1 MATTTAARGAK
12 GAAADALYLWQAQD
26 RKGQAIR
33 GQLRAVSEAAA
44 KEQLRKQGM
53 RAITLKKQGA
63 GWGTTI
69 KPKEIALFTRQLS
82 TMMKAG
88 IPLLQ
93 AFDIVGQGSTNASLA
108 RLVATIR
115 TDVETGT
122 SLSTAFKRHPLYFDN
137 LYCNLVAA
145 GEAAGILDTLLDRLA
160 TYMEKMEGVKSKIK
174 SALTYPIGVMAVALG
189 VVAVIMLFVV
199 PAFKQIF
206 SSMGG
211 QLPGPTMVVIGI
223 SEFVVRNWYLMFGGL
238 FGGIFIAARMLR
250 ASAQLQAKRDRLL
263 LRLPMFGGLIRK
275 SCIARWTRTLA
286 TMFAAG
292 VPLVEALDAV
302 GGAAGNQEYTDG
314 TTRMRQLVST
324 GTSLTAAMSDSGLFP
339 PMVLQMAAIGEE
351 AGSLDF
357 MLSKSAEFFEAEVDD
372 AVAGISSL
380 IEPFLIAFLGVVV
393 GGIMVAM
400 YLPVFK
406 MGQTI

>member
-12 GAAADALYLWQAQD
+12 GVATDALYLWQAQD
-26 RKGQAIR
+26 RKGQSLR

-108 RLVATIR
+108 RLVSTIR

-122 SLSTAFKRHPLYFDN
+122 SLSVAFKRHPLYFDN

-174 SALTYPIGVMAVALG
+174 SALTYPIGVMTVALG

-211 QLPGPTMVVIGI
+211 QLPGPTLIVIGI

-250 ASAQLQAKRDRLL
+250 ASPELQSKRDSLL

-292 VPLVEALDAV
+292 VPLVEALEAV

-314 TTRMRQLVST
+314 TTKMRQLVST
-324 GTSLTAAMSDSGLFP
+324 GTSLTSAMTDSGLFP

>member
-12 GAAADALYLWQAQD
+12 GVATDALYLWQAQD
-26 RKGQAIR
+26 RKGQSLR
-33 GQLRAVSEAAA
+33 GQLRAVSETAA

-108 RLVATIR
+108 RLVSTIR

-122 SLSTAFKRHPLYFDN
+122 SLSVAFKRHPLYFDN

-174 SALTYPIGVMAVALG
+174 SALTYPIGVMTVALG

-211 QLPGPTMVVIGI
+211 QLPGPTLIVIGI

-238 FGGIFIAARMLR
+238 FGGIFIAARMMR
-250 ASAQLQAKRDRLL
+250 ASPELQSKRDSLL

-292 VPLVEALDAV
+292 VPLVEALEAV

-314 TTRMRQLVST
+314 TTKMRQLVST
-324 GTSLTAAMSDSGLFP
+324 GTSLTSAMTDSGLFP

>member
-1 MATTTAARGAK
+1 MATQTAARGAK
-12 GAAADALYLWQAQD
+12 GATTDALYLWQAQD
-26 RKGQAIR
+26 RKGQVLR
-33 GQLRAVSEAAA
+33 GQLRAISEAAA

-108 RLVATIR
+108 RLVSTIR

-122 SLSTAFKRHPLYFDN
+122 SLSAAFKRHPLYFDN

-174 SALTYPIGVMAVALG
+174 SALTYPIGVMTVALG

-211 QLPGPTMVVIGI
+211 QLPGPTLIVIGI

-238 FGGIFIAARMLR
+238 FGGIFISIRMLR
-250 ASAQLQAKRDRLL
+250 ASPELQSKRDRLL

-292 VPLVEALDAV
+292 VPLVEALEAV

-314 TTRMRQLVST
+314 TTRMRQLVSS
-324 GTSLTAAMSDSGLFP
+324 GISLTAAMSDSGLFP

>member
-1 MATTTAARGAK
+1 MATPTAARGAK
-12 GAAADALYLWQAQD
+12 GAAIDALYLWQAQD
-26 RKGQAIR
+26 RKGQAMR

-108 RLVATIR
+108 RLVSTIR
-115 TDVETGT
+115 TDIETGT
-122 SLSTAFKRHPLYFDN
+122 SLSVAFKRHPLYFDN

-174 SALTYPIGVMAVALG
+174 SALTYPIGVMTVALG

-211 QLPGPTMVVIGI
+211 QLPGPTLIVIGI

-238 FGGIFIAARMLR
+238 FGVLFIAARMLR
-250 ASAQLQAKRDRLL
+250 ASPELQSKRDRLL
-263 LRLPMFGGLIRK
+263 LRLPMFGALIRK

-292 VPLVEALDAV
+292 VPLVEALEAV

>member
-1 MATTTAARGAK
+1 MATQTAARGAK
-12 GAAADALYLWQAQD
+12 APVNDSLYLWQAQD
-26 RKGQAIR
+26 RKGQALR
-33 GQLRAVSEAAA
+33 GQLRAVSETAA
-44 KEQLRKQGM
+44 KAQLRKQGM

-108 RLVATIR
+108 RLVSTIR

-122 SLSTAFKRHPLYFDN
+122 SLSAAFKRHPLYFDN

-174 SALTYPIGVMAVALG
+174 SALTYPIDVMTVALG

-211 QLPGPTMVVIGI
+211 QLPGPTLIVIGI

-238 FGGIFIAARMLR
+238 FGGIFISIRMLR
-250 ASAQLQAKRDRLL
+250 ASPELQSKRDSLL

-292 VPLVEALDAV
+292 VPLVEALEAV
-302 GGAAGNQEYTDG
+302 GGAAGNQEYADG

>member
-12 GAAADALYLWQAQD
+12 GVATDALYLWQAQD
-26 RKGQAIR
+26 RKGQSLR
-33 GQLRAVSEAAA
+33 GQLRAVSEAAT

-108 RLVATIR
+108 RLVSTIR

-122 SLSTAFKRHPLYFDN
+122 SLSVAFKRHPLYFDN

-174 SALTYPIGVMAVALG
+174 SALTYPIGVMTVALG

-211 QLPGPTMVVIGI
+211 QLPGPTLIVIGI

-238 FGGIFIAARMLR
+238 FGGIFIAARMMR
-250 ASAQLQAKRDRLL
+250 ASPELQSKRDSLL

-286 TMFAAG
+286 TMFASG
-292 VPLVEALDAV
+292 VPLVEALEAV

-314 TTRMRQLVST
+314 TTKMRQLVST
-324 GTSLTAAMSDSGLFP
+324 GTSLTSAMTDSGLFP

>member
-1 MATTTAARGAK
+1 MATPTAARGAK
-12 GAAADALYLWQAQD
+12 GAATDALYLWQAQD
-26 RKGQAIR
+26 RKGQAMR

-108 RLVATIR
+108 RLVSTIR

-122 SLSTAFKRHPLYFDN
+122 SLSVAFKRHPLYFDN

-174 SALTYPIGVMAVALG
+174 SALTYPIGVMTVALG

-211 QLPGPTMVVIGI
+211 QLPGPTLIVIGI

-238 FGGIFIAARMLR
+238 FGGLFIAARMLR
-250 ASAQLQAKRDRLL
+250 ASPELQSKRDSLL

-292 VPLVEALDAV
+292 VPLVEALEAV

>member
-12 GAAADALYLWQAQD
+12 GVATDALYLWQAQD
-26 RKGQAIR
+26 RKGQSLR

-108 RLVATIR
+108 RLVSTIR

-122 SLSTAFKRHPLYFDN
+122 SLSAAFKRHPLYFDN

-174 SALTYPIGVMAVALG
+174 SALTYPIGVMTVALG

-211 QLPGPTMVVIGI
+211 QLPGPTLIVIGI

-250 ASAQLQAKRDRLL
+250 ASPELQSKRDSLL

-292 VPLVEALDAV
+292 VPLVEALEAV

-314 TTRMRQLVST
+314 TTKMRQLVST
-324 GTSLTAAMSDSGLFP
+324 GTSLTSAMTDSGLFP

>member
-1 MATTTAARGAK
+1 MATQTAARGAK
-12 GAAADALYLWQAQD
+12 GATTDALYLWQAQD
-26 RKGQAIR
+26 RKGQALR
-33 GQLRAVSEAAA
+33 GQLRAISEAAA

-108 RLVATIR
+108 RLVSTIR

-122 SLSTAFKRHPLYFDN
+122 SLSAAFKRHPLYFDN

-174 SALTYPIGVMAVALG
+174 SALTYPIGVMTVALG

-211 QLPGPTMVVIGI
+211 QLPGPTLIVIGI
-223 SEFVVRNWYLMFGGL
+223 SEFVVRNWYLTFGGL
-238 FGGIFIAARMLR
+238 FGGIFISIRMLR
-250 ASAQLQAKRDRLL
+250 ASPELQSKRDRLL

-292 VPLVEALDAV
+292 VPLVEALEAV

-314 TTRMRQLVST
+314 TTRMRQLVSS
-324 GTSLTAAMSDSGLFP
+324 GISLTAAMSDSGLFP

>member
-12 GAAADALYLWQAQD
+12 GVATDALYLWQAQD
-26 RKGQAIR
+26 RKGQSLR

-108 RLVATIR
+108 RLVSTIR

-122 SLSTAFKRHPLYFDN
+122 SLSAAFKRHPLYFDN

-174 SALTYPIGVMAVALG
+174 SALTYPIGVMTVALG

-211 QLPGPTMVVIGI
+211 QLPGPTLIVIGI

-238 FGGIFIAARMLR
+238 FGGIFIASRMLR
-250 ASAQLQAKRDRLL
+250 ASPELQSKRDSLL

-292 VPLVEALDAV
+292 VPLVEALEAV

-314 TTRMRQLVST
+314 TTKMRQLVST
-324 GTSLTAAMSDSGLFP
+324 GTSLTSAMTDSGLFP

>member
-12 GAAADALYLWQAQD
+12 GVATDALYLWQAQD
-26 RKGQAIR
+26 RKGQSLR
-33 GQLRAVSEAAA
+33 GQLRAVSETAA

-108 RLVATIR
+108 RLVSTIR

-122 SLSTAFKRHPLYFDN
+122 SLSVAFKRHPLYFDN

-174 SALTYPIGVMAVALG
+174 SALTYPIGVMTVALG

-211 QLPGPTMVVIGI
+211 QLPGPTLIVIGI

-238 FGGIFIAARMLR
+238 FGGIFIASRMLR
-250 ASAQLQAKRDRLL
+250 ASPELQSKRDSLL

-292 VPLVEALDAV
+292 VPLVEALEAV

-314 TTRMRQLVST
+314 TTKMRQLVST
-324 GTSLTAAMSDSGLFP
+324 GTSLTSAMTDSGLFP

>member
-1 MATTTAARGAK
+1 MATQIAARGAK
-12 GAAADALYLWQAQD
+12 GATTDALYLWQAQD
-26 RKGQAIR
+26 RKGQALR
-33 GQLRAVSEAAA
+33 GQLRAISEAAA

-108 RLVATIR
+108 RLVSTIR

-122 SLSTAFKRHPLYFDN
+122 SLSAAFKRHPLYFDN

-174 SALTYPIGVMAVALG
+174 SALTYPIGVMTVALG

-211 QLPGPTMVVIGI
+211 QLPGPTLIVIGI

-238 FGGIFIAARMLR
+238 FGGIFISIRMLR
-250 ASAQLQAKRDRLL
+250 ASPELQSKRDRLL

-292 VPLVEALDAV
+292 VPLVEALEAV

-314 TTRMRQLVST
+314 TTRMRQLVSS
-324 GTSLTAAMSDSGLFP
+324 GISLTAAMSDSGLFP

>member
-1 MATTTAARGAK
+1 
-12 GAAADALYLWQAQD
+12 
-26 RKGQAIR
+26 
-33 GQLRAVSEAAA
+33 
-44 KEQLRKQGM
+44 
-53 RAITLKKQGA
+53 
-63 GWGTTI
+63 
-69 KPKEIALFTRQLS
+69 
-82 TMMKAG
+82 
-88 IPLLQ
+88 
-93 AFDIVGQGSTNASLA
+93 
-108 RLVATIR
+108 
-115 TDVETGT
+115 
-122 SLSTAFKRHPLYFDN
+122 
-137 LYCNLVAA
+137 
-145 GEAAGILDTLLDRLA
+145 
-160 TYMEKMEGVKSKIK
+160 
-174 SALTYPIGVMAVALG
+174 
-189 VVAVIMLFVV
+189 VIMLFVV

-211 QLPGPTMVVIGI
+211 QLPGPTLIVIGI

-250 ASAQLQAKRDRLL
+250 ASPELQSKRDSLL

-292 VPLVEALDAV
+292 VPLVEALEAV

-314 TTRMRQLVST
+314 TTKMRQLVST
-324 GTSLTAAMSDSGLFP
+324 GTSLTSAMTDSGLFP

>member
-1 MATTTAARGAK
+1 MATQTAARGAK
-12 GAAADALYLWQAQD
+12 GAATDALYLWQAQD
-26 RKGQAIR
+26 RKGQAMR

-108 RLVATIR
+108 RLVSTIR

-122 SLSTAFKRHPLYFDN
+122 SLSVAFKRHPLYFDN

-174 SALTYPIGVMAVALG
+174 SALTYPIGVMTVALG

-211 QLPGPTMVVIGI
+211 QLPGPTLIVIGI

-238 FGGIFIAARMLR
+238 FGGLFIATRMLR
-250 ASAQLQAKRDRLL
+250 ASPELQSKRDSLL

-292 VPLVEALDAV
+292 VPLVEALEAV

>member
-1 MATTTAARGAK
+1 MATQTATRGAK
-12 GAAADALYLWQAQD
+12 ASVNDALYLWQAQD
-26 RKGQAIR
+26 RKGQALR
-33 GQLRAVSEAAA
+33 GQLRAVSETAA
-44 KEQLRKQGM
+44 KAQLRKQGM

-108 RLVATIR
+108 RLVSTIR

-122 SLSTAFKRHPLYFDN
+122 SLSAAFKRHPLYFDN

-174 SALTYPIGVMAVALG
+174 SALTYPIGVMTVALG

-211 QLPGPTMVVIGI
+211 QLPGPTLIVIGI

-238 FGGIFIAARMLR
+238 FGGIFISIRMLR
-250 ASAQLQAKRDRLL
+250 ASPELQSKRDSLL

-292 VPLVEALDAV
+292 VPLVEALEAV
-302 GGAAGNQEYTDG
+302 GGAAGNQEYADG

>member
-12 GAAADALYLWQAQD
+12 GVATDALYLWQAQD
-26 RKGQAIR
+26 RKGQSLR
-33 GQLRAVSEAAA
+33 GQLRAVSETAA

-108 RLVATIR
+108 RLVSTIR

-122 SLSTAFKRHPLYFDN
+122 SLSVAFKRHPLYFDN

-174 SALTYPIGVMAVALG
+174 SALTYPIGVMTVALG

-211 QLPGPTMVVIGI
+211 QLPGPTLIVIGI

-250 ASAQLQAKRDRLL
+250 ASPELQSKRDSLL

-292 VPLVEALDAV
+292 VPLVEALEAV

-314 TTRMRQLVST
+314 TTKMRQLVST
-324 GTSLTAAMSDSGLFP
+324 GTSLTSAMTDSGLFP

>member
-1 MATTTAARGAK
+1 MATQTAARGAK
-12 GAAADALYLWQAQD
+12 APVNDALYLWQAQD
-26 RKGQAIR
+26 RKGQALR
-33 GQLRAVSEAAA
+33 GQLRAVSETAA
-44 KEQLRKQGM
+44 KAQLRKQGM

-108 RLVATIR
+108 RLVSTIR

-122 SLSTAFKRHPLYFDN
+122 SLSAAFKRHPLYFDN

-174 SALTYPIGVMAVALG
+174 SALTYPIGVMTVALG

-211 QLPGPTMVVIGI
+211 QLPGPTLIVIGI

-238 FGGIFIAARMLR
+238 FGGIFISIRMLR
-250 ASAQLQAKRDRLL
+250 ASPELQSKRDSLL

-292 VPLVEALDAV
+292 VPLVEALEAV
-302 GGAAGNQEYTDG
+302 GGAAGNQEYADG
-314 TTRMRQLVST
+314 PTRMRQLVST

>member
-1 MATTTAARGAK
+1 MATQTAARGAK
-12 GAAADALYLWQAQD
+12 GATTDALYLWQAQD
-26 RKGQAIR
+26 RKGQALR
-33 GQLRAVSEAAA
+33 GQLRAISEAAA

-108 RLVATIR
+108 RLVSTIR

-122 SLSTAFKRHPLYFDN
+122 SLSVAFKRHPLYFDN

-174 SALTYPIGVMAVALG
+174 SALTYPIGVMTVALG

-211 QLPGPTMVVIGI
+211 QLPGPTLIVIGI

-250 ASAQLQAKRDRLL
+250 ASPELQSKRDSLL

-292 VPLVEALDAV
+292 VPLVEALEAV

-314 TTRMRQLVST
+314 TTKMRQLVST
-324 GTSLTAAMSDSGLFP
+324 GTSLTSAMTDSGLFP

-357 MLSKSAEFFEAEVDD
+357 MLSKSAEFFEAEVDY